1 MWTVTT
7 ETATRQRRGLPG
19 PPPAGVVIDLD
30 DTLYPHVSYLDG
42 AAAAVGE
49 AAAASGLNAAAIT
62 TALRAQLRAG
72 SDRGGTIDR
81 ALTSCGVPP
90 EAVAAVLPRL
100 LAAFV
105 AYQPDELPL
114 YPGTREALAA
124 LRARYPLVCLTD
136 GSPAL
141 QRAKLAATG
150 LAEAFDAIVI
160 TDELGGRPCRKPHPS
175 GLRHAAELIGRP
187 VEDLVVVGDRPGKD
201 VAIAIAAG
209 ARSIRVTTG
218 EYADAPDSPTAT
230 AVADSFA
237 TAAELLLSSG

>member
-1 MWTVTT
+1 MCTVTT

-30 DTLYPHVSYLDG
+30 DTLYPHVAYLDA
-42 AAAAVGE
+42 AAAAVG
-49 AAAASGLNAAAIT
+49 AAADASGLNGTAVAAA
-62 TALRAQLRAG
+62 LRTQLHAG

-81 ALTSCGVPP
+81 ALAACGVPR
-90 EAVAAVLPRL
+90 EAITAVLPRL
-100 LAAFV
+100 LAAFT

-114 YPGTREALAA
+114 YPGTREALDA

-150 LAEAFDAIVI
+150 LAEAFDAVVI
-160 TDELGGRPCRKPHPS
+160 TDELGGRPARKPHPC
-175 GLRHAAELIGRP
+175 GLRHAAELLGRP
-187 VEDLVVVGDRPGKD
+187 VEELVVVGDRPGKD
-201 VAIAIAAG
+201 VAIAVAAG

-218 EYADAPDSPTAT
+218 EYADAPDSPPAT

-237 TAAELLLSSG
+237 TAADLLLSSG